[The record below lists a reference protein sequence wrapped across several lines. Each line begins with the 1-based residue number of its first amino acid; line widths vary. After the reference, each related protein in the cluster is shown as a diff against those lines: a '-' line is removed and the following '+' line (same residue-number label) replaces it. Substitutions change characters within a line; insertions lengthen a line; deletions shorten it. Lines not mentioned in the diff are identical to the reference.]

1 MKILCV
7 GRNYAEH
14 ARELNNAVPD
24 KPMLFMKPATALLVG
39 GKPFYYPDFS
49 KDIHYELEIVL
60 RIAGNCR
67 HVEPAFAHKYY
78 SEIALGIDFT
88 ARDLQEECKRKGHPW
103 EIAKAFDHSAAVG
116 DFIPI
121 PDNYKD
127 GLRFE
132 LRKNGNP
139 VQLGNTLDMIYSF
152 EDLIVYSSRF
162 FKLQSG
168 DYFFTGTPAG
178 VGPVQ
183 PGDLLE
189 GFLEGQKLLHCEIR

>member
-24 KPMLFMKPATALLVG
+24 KPMLFMKPATALLIG

-49 KDIHYELEIVL
+49 RDIHYELEIVL
-60 RIAGNCR
+60 RISGNCR

-78 SEIALGIDFT
+78 SEIALGLDLT

-103 EIAKAFDHSAAVG
+103 EIAKAFDHSAVVG
-116 DFIPI
+116 DFVPL
-121 PDNYKD
+121 PANFRE

-132 LRKNGNP
+132 LRKNGAV
-139 VQLGNTLDMIYSF
+139 VQDGNTLDMIFSF
-152 EDLIVYSSRF
+152 DDLIVYSSRF

-178 VGPVQ
+178 VGPVH
-183 PGDLLE
+183 PGDVLE
-189 GFLEGQKLLHCEIR
+189 GFLQGQKLLHCEVR